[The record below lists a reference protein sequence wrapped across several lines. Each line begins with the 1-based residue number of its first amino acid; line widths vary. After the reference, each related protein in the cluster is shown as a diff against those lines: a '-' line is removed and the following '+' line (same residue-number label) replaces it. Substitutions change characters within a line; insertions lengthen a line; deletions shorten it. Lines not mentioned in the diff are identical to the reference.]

1 MMVYSR
7 HIPYNN
13 HVPSLA
19 RAAGRSKEQVTDNR
33 QKYSLSR
40 DSSEKSY
47 WYHIQ
52 SQCPA
57 RALKTSRQRPVR
69 GSLIV
74 TRNATELV
82 LYCTVI
88 FVFYVKLQLKL
99 MKIDGGDS
107 RAASGLLVQPH
118 SITPTIQGRSAQRKD
133 CLGRA
138 EQLQLTS
145 EFLPLSSRLA
155 NLLQKCDTKS
165 EKFSP
170 DFHPLAAAQFSLE
183 CDTFWP
189 SLRKYE
195 KFTEEFDCERC
206 SLKLRFFLTS
216 PVFFFFCFWQSSTP
230 PTILDRK
237 SSILTSPRVLS

>member
-1 MMVYSR
+1 MQNQCSRRISRARLMIKIMVYSR

-19 RAAGRSKEQVTDNR
+19 RATGRAKESVTDNR

-40 DSSEKSY
+40 HSSVS
-47 WYHIQ
+47 
-52 SQCPA
+52 A
-57 RALKTSRQRPVR
+57 TSRTDHKQLPVTPR
-69 GSLIV
+69 S
-74 TRNATELV
+74 

-88 FVFYVKLQLKL
+88 FVSYVELQLKL

-107 RAASGLLVQPH
+107 RAASGLFVQPH
-118 SITPTIQGRSAQRKD
+118 SITPTGQGRSAQRKD

-165 EKFSP
+165 EKFRP
-170 DFHPLAAAQFSLE
+170 YFHPLAAAQFGSE
-183 CDTFWP
+183 YDTFWP

-206 SLKLRFFLTS
+206 SLKLQFFL
-216 PVFFFFCFWQSSTP
+216 VLFFFGGGFWQSSIP
-230 PTILDRK
+230 PTVLDRK
-237 SSILTSPRVLS
+237 SSSLTFPRVLP